1 MTSKRSAA
9 SSRGSRCYQV
19 LSMVRYTTTKTVID
33 GPGGNELS
41 KVPYSAIY
49 GDSQEGNGTVAPR
62 SAPGSSDGVDRT
74 QTSKGRA
81 KVETE
86 RVYNVMGSC
95 AGAGSGDFHL
105 YRHTRRAELSRLE
118 KMDKEA
124 KLVELDADFERR
136 VAEKRKE
143 CEERTAKNAEKRRRK
158 KERAKLRQ
166 AAPPPL
172 VTNDGTFLECAKA
185 ALGHSKQPEP
195 ASADHAPAPTEEPS
209 REPT

>member
-1 MTSKRSAA
+1 
-9 SSRGSRCYQV
+9 
-19 LSMVRYTTTKTVID
+19 MVRYTTTKTVID

-49 GDSQEGNGTVAPR
+49 GDGQEGNRSGGPR
-62 SAPGSSDGVDRT
+62 PGPGASAGADGAEAT
-74 QTSKGRA
+74 KGRA

-105 YRHTRRAELSRLE
+105 YRHTRRAELNRLE
-118 KMDKEA
+118 KMDQEA
-124 KLVELDADFERR
+124 KVVELDADFERR

-158 KERAKLRQ
+158 KERARLRA

-172 VTNDGTFLECAKA
+172 VTNDGTFLERAKA
-185 ALGHSKQPEP
+185 ALGRSNQPEL
-195 ASADHAPAPTEEPS
+195 ACADNAPAPAEEPS
-209 REPT
+209 H